1 MTMHALIKAGA
12 IYNLALIVF
21 HLLFWKL
28 FNWAD
33 ELRNLTLLNR
43 ATMQVMN
50 LSLVVVF
57 LMFAY
62 LSLVHTDQLYSTT
75 LGRALLLSIAVFFML
90 RAILQIVFF
99 RLQHWI
105 SYAFLVY
112 FITGGLLYGIPAI
125 SSY

>member
-1 MTMHALIKAGA
+1 MTMHALIKAGV
-12 IYNLALIVF
+12 IYNLALVVF

-28 FNWAD
+28 FNWQD
-33 ELRNLTLLNR
+33 ELHNLSVLNR

-50 LSLVVVF
+50 LCLVVVF

-90 RAILQIVFF
+90 RAALQVVFF

-112 FITGGLLYGIPAI
+112 FIAGGLLYGIPAI
-125 SSY
+125 SAY

>member
-1 MTMHALIKAGA
+1 MTMHALIKAGV
-12 IYNLALIVF
+12 IYNLALVVF
-21 HLLFWKL
+21 NLLFWKL
-28 FNWAD
+28 FNWQD
-33 ELRNLTLLNR
+33 ELRSLSVLNR

-57 LMFAY
+57 VMFAY

-90 RAILQIVFF
+90 RAALQVVFF

-112 FITGGLLYGIPAI
+112 FIAGGLLYGIPAI
-125 SSY
+125 SAY

>member
-1 MTMHALIKAGA
+1 MTMHALIKAGVL
-12 IYNLALIVF
+12 YNLALVVF

-28 FNWAD
+28 FNWQD
-33 ELRNLTLLNR
+33 ELRGLSVLNR

-90 RAILQIVFF
+90 RATLQVVFF

-105 SYAFLVY
+105 SYAFLIY
-112 FITGGLLYGIPAI
+112 FIAGGLLYGIPAI
-125 SSY
+125 SAY

>member
-1 MTMHALIKAGA
+1 MTTHALIKAGV
-12 IYNLALIVF
+12 IYNLALVVF

-28 FNWAD
+28 FNWQD
-33 ELRNLTLLNR
+33 ELRSLSVLNR

-57 LMFAY
+57 VMFAY

-90 RAILQIVFF
+90 RAALQVVFF

-112 FITGGLLYGIPAI
+112 FIAGGLLYGIPAI
-125 SSY
+125 SAY